1 MEPRP
6 LGGPSETAALV
17 ALLRIG
23 ARPPVVYADLLDK
36 TESARVILEDEQGL
50 LANQLLDDA
59 AADVARWQQQGIRLI
74 SLLDPVYPANLRAV
88 WDRPPLLF
96 MMGRL
101 EPSDARSIAVI
112 GSRRA
117 PPAGLR
123 RARAI
128 AERLVDA
135 GHTIVSGLAAG
146 VDTAAHVSALQRR
159 GRTIAVV
166 GTGLHHVYPPQNAA
180 LQQRIVAEGAV
191 LSQFWPEAGP
201 SRQNFPLRNAVM
213 SGLALATV
221 VVEATQTSGV
231 RTQVRAAL
239 AQGRPVLLA
248 SSLLEQPWA
257 RETAA
262 RPGVR
267 VFRSVDELDE
277 VVGRISSIDA
287 LVA

>member
-1 MEPRP
+1 
-6 LGGPSETAALV
+6 
-17 ALLRIG
+17 
-23 ARPPVVYADLLDK
+23 
-36 TESARVILEDEQGL
+36 
-50 LANQLLDDA
+50 
-59 AADVARWQQQGIRLI
+59 
-74 SLLDPVYPANLRAV
+74 
-88 WDRPPLLF
+88 LLF